1 MHIWFWASVLV
12 LLAGCVVVI
21 FPRSFEKTV
30 GVGSSLTPFRVMVAA
45 MAAAVYLFLY
55 PVVSQSVAADLG
67 LLHAAFATLFVT
79 TAIFTASGD
88 IGSMLDQFRHAPDAL
103 TQVESLYA
111 AFLFALAPVV
121 ALVFVLS
128 FFQTVSAH
136 IRYLIHRRRDVNV
149 FSALNDRSL
158 ALAESIRA
166 NDPNACIVFTGVF
179 AGSRHAA
186 ELLSRSRPL
195 RAIHFKNSVT
205 ALPPTWLPKNA
216 LMRFFILGDD
226 DAENLWHTTNLLADQ
241 KYQERDRVDLYVFS
255 DSAESELV
263 LRERPGNVRARRISP
278 ARTLVY
284 NWLWREHS
292 PAGRDLFDGAVPEGP
307 DRVVSAVVVGLGTHG
322 MEMLRALA
330 WYTQMDCD
338 GGVYRLR
345 LHAFDQDLVAVSRFA
360 ADCPELANWD
370 DARFYASGALRQD
383 ANYEFHMHGSVDAT
397 GPQLAEHLSSI
408 APVTFVFVSLGDDA
422 LNVRVATML
431 RRDFARRGQ
440 HPQIVVVRSSK
451 TREQAIKQES
461 MLASIPSTEAYR
473 ALDSID
479 SVFGHEAVIRS
490 AMELNGLVCHQA
502 WASREPAQW
511 KKYGD
516 RYWGEEYYYRSS
528 IAVPIHCR
536 ARRYLGIHQANLAPV
551 QRDPEER
558 DRLRRLEHARWCAFM
573 RSEGFVYGPETDRRV
588 ARTHDHLVPF
598 DALDMNAQEKDD
610 NDARDTLIELEVE
623 LEDMRE
629 KGEDRSAEEL
639 GRFIDEV
646 DLFVDRYPSLTV
658 VPSAQDEP

>member
-12 LLAGCVVVI
+12 LLAGCVVVA
-21 FPRSFEKTV
+21 FPRSFEKAV
-30 GVGSSLTPFRVMVAA
+30 GAGSSLTPFRVMVAA
-45 MAAAVYLFLY
+45 MAVAVYLFLY
-55 PVVSQSVAADLG
+55 PVVAQSVAEDLG
-67 LLHAAFATLFVT
+67 LLHTAFATLFVT
-79 TAIFTASGD
+79 TAIFAASGD
-88 IGSMLDQFRHAPDAL
+88 IGSMLDQFRDAPDVL

-111 AFLFALAPVV
+111 VFLFALAPVV

-128 FFQTVSAH
+128 FFQAVSAH
-136 IRYLIHRRRDVNV
+136 IHYLIHRRHDVNV

-179 AGSRHAA
+179 AGSRYMT
-186 ELLSRSRPL
+186 ELLSRTRRL

-205 ALPPTWLPKNA
+205 ALPPTWLPKSA
-216 LMRFFILGDD
+216 LMRFFVIGED
-226 DAENLWHTTNLLADQ
+226 DAENLWHATSLLADQ
-241 KYQERDRVDLYVFS
+241 KYQERNRVDLYVFS

-263 LRERPGNVRARRISP
+263 LREHPGNIRARRISP

-284 NWLWREHS
+284 NWLWRERS

-307 DRVVSAVVVGLGTHG
+307 DKVVSAVVVGLGTYG

-345 LHAFDQDLVAVSRFA
+345 LHAFDQDPAAVSRFT
-360 ADCPELANWD
+360 ADCPELAGWN
-370 DARFYASGALRQD
+370 DARFYASGVLRQD

-397 GPQLAEHLSSI
+397 GPQLAEHLSSVT
-408 APVTFVFVSLGDDA
+408 PVTFVFVSLGDDA
-422 LNVRVATML
+422 LNVRVAITL
-431 RRDFARRGQ
+431 RRDLARRGQ
-440 HPQIVVVRSSK
+440 YPQIVVVRSSK
-451 TREQAIKQES
+451 TREQAMKHES
-461 MLASIPSTEAYR
+461 MLASIPSAEAYR

-479 SVFGHEAVIRS
+479 SVFSQEAVIRS

-511 KKYGD
+511 KRYGD

-528 IAVPIHCR
+528 IAVPIHCK
-536 ARRYLGIHQANLAPV
+536 ARRYLGIHQANLAPA

-558 DRLRRLEHARWCAFM
+558 DRLGRLEHARWCAFM
-573 RSEGFVYGPETDRRV
+573 RSEGFVYGPEADRRV

-598 DALDMNAQEKDD
+598 DALDIDAREKDD
-610 NDARDTLIELEVE
+610 NDARDTLMDLEVE
-623 LEDMRE
+623 LEDLR
-629 KGEDRSAEEL
+629 GQGDDSSAEEL
-639 GRFIDEV
+639 SRFIDEV
-646 DLFVDRYPSLTV
+646 DRFVDRYPSLKV
-658 VPSAQDEP
+658 APSVRDEP